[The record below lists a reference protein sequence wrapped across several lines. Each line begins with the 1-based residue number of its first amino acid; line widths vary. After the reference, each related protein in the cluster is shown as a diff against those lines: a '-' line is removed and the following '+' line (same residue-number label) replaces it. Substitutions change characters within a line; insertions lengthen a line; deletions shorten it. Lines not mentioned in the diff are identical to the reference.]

1 MIETVLNLLKEI
13 KTSSTA
19 IISAL
24 LSLLWSIVSY
34 FFQNKEATF
43 SMFMNQLLPNFPMF
57 ISRFVVSFIVLS
69 SISIFCEWIKA
80 YFANRNIKR
89 NEREAD
95 GEALFD
101 IMDKFDYWEL
111 VVVKAILDNDN
122 IAIPIPDDPLK
133 LPNLFKPWI
142 FIHKNHRTVQKD
154 KKMIS
159 VVDINF
165 TNDIYSKYKCHVDET
180 KKLNH
185 TVPYSFDE
193 S

>member
-1 MIETVLNLLKEI
+1 MIETVLNYIKEI
-13 KTSSTA
+13 KASSTA

-24 LSLLWSIVSY
+24 LSLFWSMFSY
-34 FFQNKEATF
+34 FSQNKEATF
-43 SMFMNQLLPNFPMF
+43 SMFMDQLLPNLPIF

-69 SISIFCEWIKA
+69 SISIFFKKMKA
-80 YFANRNIKR
+80 YFANRNIKK

-101 IMDKFDYWEL
+101 IMDKFDNLEL
-111 VVVKAILDNDN
+111 EIVKDILNNNN
-122 IAIPIPDDPLK
+122 IAIPIPNDPLK
-133 LPNLFKPWI
+133 LPHLFNQWI
-142 FIHKNHRTVQKD
+142 FIHKNLHTVQKD
-154 KKMIS
+154 KKIIS

-165 TNDIYSKYKCHVDET
+165 TNEIYTKYKHHVDKT

-185 TVPYSFDE
+185 TVPYSFDK